1 MFKNVWLRLQALFFK
16 SKLKN
21 DLEEGTRFNS
31 ENEVEGSGVQHLEEV
46 WQDLRYAV
54 RRLIK
59 KPAFTLTAVLTLA
72 LGIGANTA
80 IFSVVSVLLLSP
92 LPLKEPQN
100 LVWFWGVQP
109 QLPRADFAPADF
121 LDYQKQNNSFA
132 EMAALSDMSVT
143 LTGTGQPERIDVRIV
158 SANYFSL
165 LGVEAR
171 IGGGF
176 ASVVGKA
183 GAARVAVLSD
193 SFWRT
198 HFGADRNAI
207 GKTMVLNGESVTV
220 IGIAPSDFKEPPV
233 ELWINP
239 RQIAP
244 DFSTTYRD
252 DILAVRNRSYLQVIG
267 RLKPGVSLAQ
277 AQTDI
282 NSIAARLQQQYPQ
295 TNAVR
300 GVHLVSLREKIA
312 GDLRQTVF
320 LLFGAVGMVLLIA
333 STNIANIIMVQTT
346 ARRREIAIRMALGA
360 RRWRIIRQLLVE
372 TVLLACL
379 GGGLA
384 WLLAGW
390 GRGLLPALS
399 PSSLPYIIDA
409 PIDYRVFTFTLLLS
423 LIVGLAAG
431 IFPALTA
438 SKIDINQT
446 LKDGG
451 GSAGPGGKRYRLHGA
466 LVIAEV
472 ALALVVLIG
481 AGLLIK
487 SFIRL
492 QKIETGFNPNN
503 LTTMLVWLSDAKYSE
518 TKQRV
523 AFLRELRARLQ
534 VLPGAQSVAIANVL
548 PVRGNGPSTYPFI
561 EGRPVST
568 ENERIRAGIHAVSP
582 GYFQVMGIPLRMGR
596 EFTDRDD
603 ENSTLVTLVN
613 ETAAG
618 KFWPGEDVLGKR
630 IKLGGDRGPWI
641 EVVGVVGDVKY
652 DGLIQESGPHIY
664 VSHMQVPWPT
674 LRIAIRSQLEAAA
687 LTATVR
693 REVTAIDSTQPVSD
707 VRTMEEIISRSAGP
721 RRFAVALFSFFA
733 VVSLLLAAIGLYSIL
748 AFTVTA
754 RSQEIGVR
762 MALGALRSNVLRL
775 VIGQGM
781 RLTLAGIIIGL
792 IGAVA
797 LTRLMKD
804 LLYGVAATDPL
815 TFVAIALL
823 LGFVALIACLIP
835 AKRATKVDPLIA
847 IRHE

>member
-1 MFKNVWLRLQALFFK
+1 MFKNVWSRLQALFFK
-16 SKLKN
+16 SKKN
-21 DLEEGTRFNS
+21 GQEEGTHFHS
-31 ENEVEGSGVQHLEEV
+31 ENEVEGSGAHYLEDV

-54 RRLIK
+54 RLLIK
-59 KPAFTLTAVLTLA
+59 KPAFTFTAVLTLA

-80 IFSVVSVLLLSP
+80 IFSVVSVLLLNP
-92 LPLKEPQN
+92 LPLKEPQS
-100 LVWFWGVQP
+100 LVWVWSVQP
-109 QLPRADFAPADF
+109 QLPRADLAPADF
-121 LDYQKQNNSFA
+121 LDYQKQNNSLA

-143 LTGTGQPERIDVRIV
+143 LIGTGQPERIDVRIV
-158 SANYFSL
+158 TANYISL

-171 IGGGF
+171 IGRGF
-176 ASVVGKA
+176 ASEDGKA

-193 SFWRT
+193 NFWRT
-198 HFGADRNAI
+198 HFGADQNAI

-220 IGIAPSDFKEPPV
+220 IGVMPAHFKEPPV

-239 RQIAP
+239 RQIVP
-244 DFSTTYRD
+244 DFATTSRD

-277 AQTDI
+277 ARADI
-282 NSIAARLQQQYPQ
+282 SSIAARLRQQYPQ

-300 GVHLVSLREKIA
+300 GIHLVPLREKIA

-333 STNIANIIMVQTT
+333 STNIANMIMVQTT
-346 ARRREIAIRMALGA
+346 ARRREMGIRMALGA
-360 RRWRIIRQLLVE
+360 RRWRVIRQLLVE
-372 TVLLACL
+372 TVLIACL

-399 PSSLPYIIDA
+399 PSGLPYIINA

-438 SKIDINQT
+438 SKTDINQT

-451 GSAGPGGKRYRLHGA
+451 GPVGPGGKRYRSHGA

-481 AGLLIK
+481 AGLLIR

-492 QKIETGFNPNN
+492 QKVETGFNPNK
-503 LTTMLVWLSDAKYSE
+503 LTTMLVSLSGANYSE

-534 VLPGAQSVAIANVL
+534 VLPGIQSVAIANVL
-548 PVRGNGPSTYPFI
+548 PVRGNGPSTYPSI
-561 EGRPVST
+561 EGRPVSR
-568 ENERIRAGIHAVSP
+568 ENERIPTGIHAVSP
-582 GYFQVMGIPLRMGR
+582 GYFQAMGIPLRRGR
-596 EFTDRDD
+596 EFTDQDN
-603 ENSTLVTLVN
+603 ENSTSVTVVN

-618 KFWPGEDVLGKR
+618 KFWPGEDALGKR

-652 DGLIQESGPHIY
+652 DGLVQESGPHIY
-664 VSHMQVPWPT
+664 ASQLQVPWPT
-674 LRIAIRSQLEAAA
+674 LRIAIRSQLEPAA
-687 LTATVR
+687 LTVAVR
-693 REVTAIDSTQPVSD
+693 REVTAIDSTQPVSA
-707 VRTMEEIISRSAGP
+707 VMTMEEIISRWAGP

-733 VVSLLLAAIGLYSIL
+733 IVSLLLAAIGIYSVL
-748 AFTVTA
+748 AYTVTA

-762 MALGALRSNVLRL
+762 MALGAQRSNVLRL

-781 RLTLAGIIIGL
+781 RLALVGIIVGL
-792 IGAVA
+792 IGASA

-804 LLYGVAATDPL
+804 MLYGVPATDPL
-815 TFVAIALL
+815 TFVMVVLL
-823 LGFVALIACLIP
+823 LGFVALLACLIP
-835 AKRATKVDPLIA
+835 ARRATKVDPLRS